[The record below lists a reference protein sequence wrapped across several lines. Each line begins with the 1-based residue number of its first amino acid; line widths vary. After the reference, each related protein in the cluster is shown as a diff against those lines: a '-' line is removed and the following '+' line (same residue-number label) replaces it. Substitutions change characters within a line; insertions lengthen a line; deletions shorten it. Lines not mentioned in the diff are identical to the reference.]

1 MVIFWIVAGYLSG
14 SIPFSVII
22 GKLFVK
28 KDIRTVGDGNPGG
41 ANVLKAGGPKV
52 GIPAILLDMFK
63 GFLPVYLAQKYG
75 VGSWSLIPV
84 CLAPILGHA
93 FSIFLRF
100 RGGKALGT
108 TAGVWVG
115 LIGLWAFPL
124 YAIFALPAVL
134 LQSQD
139 AWSANAGMLGGLG
152 YAILFGEPWTVV
164 LALLNTG
171 LIAWTHRHDLVRPP
185 QLRPW
190 VTNLI
195 YGRQV

>member
-1 MVIFWIVAGYLSG
+1 MVLFWISVGYLSG

-22 GKLFVK
+22 GKVFVK

-41 ANVLKAGGPKV
+41 ANVLKAGGMKV

-63 GFLPVYLAQKYG
+63 GFLPVYLAQRYG
-75 VGSWSLIPV
+75 MEGWSLIPI

-115 LIGLWAFPL
+115 LIGLWAYPL
-124 YAIFALPAVL
+124 YAILALPAVL
-134 LQSQD
+134 LQSED
-139 AWSANAGMLGGLG
+139 AWSANAGMLGGLRIRG
-152 YAILFGEPWTVV
+152 FVWRAMDGSF
-164 LALLNTG
+164 
-171 LIAWTHRHDLVRPP
+171 RLVEYWPDCLDASP
-185 QLRPW
+185 
-190 VTNLI
+190 
-195 YGRQV
+195 